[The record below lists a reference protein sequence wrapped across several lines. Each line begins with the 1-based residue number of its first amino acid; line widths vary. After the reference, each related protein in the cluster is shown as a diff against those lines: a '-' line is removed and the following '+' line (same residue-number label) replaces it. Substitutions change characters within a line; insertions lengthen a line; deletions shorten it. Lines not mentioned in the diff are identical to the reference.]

1 MSSLSDGIDSNLVPE
16 IHKRQWQEDKQVEIA
31 NGADLSGE
39 TYGNNN
45 VVVETCV
52 QNIQSYG

>member
-1 MSSLSDGIDSNLVPE
+1 MTTQGGTLGKKAE

>member
-1 MSSLSDGIDSNLVPE
+1 MSDGIDSNLVPE